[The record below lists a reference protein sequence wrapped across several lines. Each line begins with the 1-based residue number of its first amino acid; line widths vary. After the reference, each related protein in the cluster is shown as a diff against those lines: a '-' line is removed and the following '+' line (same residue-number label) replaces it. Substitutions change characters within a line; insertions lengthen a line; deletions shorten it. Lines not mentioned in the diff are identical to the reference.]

1 VRVVKDSLTQL
12 HTPPAHTLRDTPSAH
27 NATQNTTHN
36 TSHSTTHSAVY
47 SSSPTGTA
55 HVHSPDSSSHA
66 EDVEGMQRALLAL
79 KEKQKDKQ
87 KELLKKKNA
96 VSTVAFGASSPTLR
110 NVAASAPTSP
120 PTPETGGSERNTT
133 PSKTESQ
140 GGKKADY
147 ALNGKMGIILKP
159 TTTDRWRAKTR
170 GYVWKES
177 GPSSTQGGKIDSKNP
192 GVKGRVAPGAS
203 TAVELSV
210 TERLSLW
217 TALLVLNSA
226 MIACESAQSTAAD
239 LGLHEPLTALL
250 RLSSCWASV
259 RSLNSSPVLT
269 PSTSVRHGD
278 WRPSQYHLISAV
290 LATSCAFTSSSPSK
304 SPALPSTTW

>member
-1 VRVVKDSLTQL
+1 
-12 HTPPAHTLRDTPSAH
+12 
-27 NATQNTTHN
+27 
-36 TSHSTTHSAVY
+36 
-47 SSSPTGTA
+47 
-55 HVHSPDSSSHA
+55 
-66 EDVEGMQRALLAL
+66 MQRALLAL

-110 NVAASAPTSP
+110 NVAAISPT
-120 PTPETGGSERNTT
+120 TPETGGSERITT

-140 GGKKADY
+140 GGKKAEY
-147 ALNGKMGIILKP
+147 ALNGKVGIILKP

-177 GPSSTQGGKIDSKNP
+177 GAGGKIDSKNP

-226 MIACESAQSTAAD
+226 MIACENAQSTAAD

-259 RSLNSSPVLT
+259 RSLNSSPVFT

-278 WRPSQYHLISAV
+278 WCPSQYNLISAV
-290 LATSCAFTSSSPSK
+290 LATSCAFTSSSPSI
-304 SPALPSTTW
+304 SPALPSTPW